1 MLKVRAIVFRK
12 KCRADLKKLG
22 TSVRC
27 TFRCNPR
34 MSKTPTQ
41 HLYQIQLSFSC
52 NGSERE
58 ALVCEYID
66 SRWNLESSHYSLKT
80 MRPNTV
86 LKLVPGAVANALRL
100 TSNIN
105 YINLEAKISHARSL
119 NLANYSRLVDWA
131 KYLGSYQ
138 HQSRL
143 LSYMQRYNDNLL
155 GLTQRSHDE
164 NPVCILLSF
173 STSRWTTG

>member
-58 ALVCEYID
+58 VLVCEYID

-80 MRPNTV
+80 IRPNTV
-86 LKLVPGAVANALRL
+86 LKLVLRRRNNGVLPWLGRGVCWYCPLRTFLMTCLVESLYNMSTNVNPSKKPRAPLSHCQVRSAAVVVLAGGSGTL
-100 TSNIN
+100 T
-105 YINLEAKISHARSL
+105 
-119 NLANYSRLVDWA
+119 
-131 KYLGSYQ
+131 
-138 HQSRL
+138 
-143 LSYMQRYNDNLL
+143 
-155 GLTQRSHDE
+155 
-164 NPVCILLSF
+164 
-173 STSRWTTG
+173 